1 MVTMKMTN
9 GINDGNHIIQAS
21 IVGLVSARLC
31 STGFKHLDSF
41 DPIITLFYKQINWGV
56 DKLSN

>member
-9 GINDGNHIIQAS
+9 GINDGNHIIPAS

-41 DPIITLFYKQINWGV
+41 DPIITLFYKQIN
-56 DKLSN
+56 